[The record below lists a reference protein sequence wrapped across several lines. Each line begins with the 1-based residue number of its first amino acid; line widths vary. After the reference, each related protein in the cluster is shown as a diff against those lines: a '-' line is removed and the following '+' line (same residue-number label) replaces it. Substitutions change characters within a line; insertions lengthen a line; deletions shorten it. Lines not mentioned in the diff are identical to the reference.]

1 MKSPTV
7 HNPFANAETV
17 IGIENASVRY
27 FVPRERVSTFKE
39 YAIRFVQ
46 RRIHNDEFWALRN
59 VSLEVRR
66 GEIFGLIGSNG
77 AGKSTLLKL
86 VARVLRP
93 VEGRV
98 WVKGRVAPLLAMG
111 AGFHMELSGREN
123 IFLNGTML
131 GYSEKQ
137 IRERFD
143 AIVEFA
149 ELQDFIDAP
158 MRTYSSG
165 MVARLGFS
173 VATDQQPDILI
184 VDEAL
189 AVGDT
194 AFQKKS
200 IGRIREYQRSGTTTL
215 YVSHGM
221 GEIERNCN
229 RAAWLDHGQ
238 IKFVGHPSAAVDL
251 YLNRQR
257 ETPLPEINLPQF
269 D

>member
-1 MKSPTV
+1 MKSPIV
-7 HNPFANAETV
+7 PNPATNPDLV
-17 IGIENASVRY
+17 IGIEHASVRY
-27 FVPRERVSTFKE
+27 FVPHEKVSTFKE
-39 YAIRFVQ
+39 YAIRFIQ
-46 RRIHNDEFWALRN
+46 HRIQHDEFWAIKDVNLQ
-59 VSLEVRR
+59 VRR
-66 GEIFGLIGSNG
+66 GEIFGLIGANG

-86 VARVLRP
+86 VARVLQP

-98 WVKGRVAPLLAMG
+98 WVKGRIAPLLAMG

-131 GYSEKQ
+131 GYSERS

-149 ELQDFIDAP
+149 ELRDFIEAP

-165 MVARLGFS
+165 MVARLGFA
-173 VATDQQPDILI
+173 VATDQMPDILI

-200 IGRIREYQRSGTTTL
+200 LDRIREYQKSGTTTL

-221 GEIERNCN
+221 GEIEKTCN
-229 RAAWLDHGQ
+229 RAAWLDHGRLR
-238 IKFVGHPSAAVDL
+238 FVGSPKDAVDL
-251 YLNRQR
+251 YLNR
-257 ETPLPEINLPQF
+257 TPALVA
-269 D
+269 

>member
-1 MKSPTV
+1 MKSPTDL
-7 HNPFANAETV
+7 NSDSQADTV
-17 IGIENASVRY
+17 IGVEGASVRY
-27 FVPRERVSTFKE
+27 FVPREHVPTFKE
-39 YAIRFVQ
+39 YAIRFLQ
-46 RRIHNDEFWALRN
+46 RRIHNDEFWALKD
-59 VSLEVRR
+59 VSLQVKR

-86 VARVLRP
+86 MAHVLRP

-131 GYSEKQ
+131 GYSEKHM
-137 IRERFD
+137 RERFQS
-143 AIVEFA
+143 IVEFA
-149 ELQDFIDAP
+149 ELEDFIDAP

-173 VATDQQPDILI
+173 VATHQKPDILI

-189 AVGDT
+189 SVGDS

-200 IGRIREYQRSGTTTL
+200 IERIREFQKNDTTTL

-221 GEIERNCN
+221 GEIERTCG
-229 RAAWLDHGQ
+229 RAAWLDHGRLR
-238 IKFVGHPSAAVDL
+238 FVGDPAEAVDR
-251 YLNRQR
+251 YLNRNKVM
-257 ETPLPEINLPQF
+257 E
-269 D
+269 